1 MATNKDFI
9 VKNGLS
15 VGEDISVSG
24 SVTSNLQ
31 FDDSVQLQLGTDS
44 DLLIYHDG
52 TDSYIDAPQSGH
64 LYIQNQIAG
73 KDLRFRVDDGTGS
86 LADFIVIDSS
96 VQRVKIKVAGSN
108 IIEAKS
114 SGIDVTG
121 DVDITGS
128 LTGPASFVIDPA
140 AVGDNT
146 GEVVIKG
153 NLQVDGTTTTIN
165 STTLTVDDKNIV
177 LGSGSANAAAAD
189 GAGIS
194 VDITGVT
201 NPEWNWYVNSV
212 NTGVSAWESNYPVV
226 ITQAS
231 TGRTTNL
238 HLVNETSAAS
248 TEVALEMSVIS
259 PANDACDVRLVAH
272 RRQANAGSD
281 FYIETT
287 NNSSAIERHFTI
299 LEDGN
304 VGIGFDIPQQNL
316 AISVGTNEATPTLGT
331 ASGAF
336 SILKDDSADSGSY
349 GLITGLET
357 SGNVWSQVQ
366 RVDGTATSYHLKLQP
381 AGGKVAIGTS
391 WDHPIGTL
399 DVGGNVSLSTTGTG
413 SRFVG
418 FYQNVVSEG
427 TNDLKA
433 FIEKNG
439 NNFTIYN
446 DDAGDLQI
454 SNAGGTKIKIN
465 SSGFVGV
472 GPTHDATAQFSILT
486 PGATGGPNTLAFNV
500 INNGNQFDINGL
512 AAYNDTTSYDVVQKA
527 SLTYHG
533 RGQTSGNITTN
544 VSGSSGGTHT
554 NRFVNLNSPQ
564 TVSPMSQDVYYQY
577 SGSGNTNTEMAVSED
592 QILKHVSTYNGGGVD
607 TKFIKYANGD
617 NWIKGSYRSDDLR
630 HSVQP
635 SLNLDFANTKQL
647 DSRINFLRDSIGTY
661 FDQDGVMRYAGINE
675 PRFDH
680 DPITGE
686 SLGLLI
692 EEDRQNNDNCS
703 PGLFTWSDLN
713 TKREHN
719 TNETLAPDGTFSAT
733 KVRCTPS
740 TGVHRIAKYVGTIGA
755 GQVTFSVYAK
765 AGTATLCLLR
775 ESNITGVQG
784 GGAITGGEHV
794 GNGWYRLS
802 IEYTDNGS
810 SNYYPSFYIGTT
822 STSNVTTTGEEYI
835 YLWGAQVELSEHRSS
850 LIPTLKSM
858 VYDSRSSAATYH
870 DADGNLRTAPRD
882 TLRYSHHYDGR
893 KWIPTGPLLEDSAV
907 NEVGKTTYMFA
918 NPYSNGNYN
927 LDAYDLTTEV
937 TSPDGSYT
945 ASKVFSTNSSTFNY
959 SSHYS
964 LSAAFSNGTVHVNSI
979 YAKMGTVRYLWM
991 SMPSTSEPSATF
1003 DLQDGVVARTGAQLL
1018 EAGMIDVGNGW
1029 YRCYTIGV
1037 VAGSPSQSAITVS
1050 LGTTNSNR
1058 TANSGDYVYLWG
1070 KQIEIDKLTSHMPN
1084 HLSTSQTI
1092 RSADVGGFQ
1101 KAYRMNDIVEM
1112 YDVGHLIGNDVG
1124 TVYTHWQTLEPNDG
1138 FGGVFEIWDSGTNGI
1153 DQRFTAYYLTNNY
1166 SVSYAA
1172 NPEQGVFRKTALA
1185 YDSSS
1190 TLDSQSV
1197 INGALQSVNTVHT
1210 WNMNLTRIRIG
1221 SIDLNAAY
1229 QLNGHI
1235 KEFRLY
1241 KDRLTNPELIALTE
1255 ND

>member
-1 MATNKDFI
+1 MATTKALELGQFGTDLTVDDSTGAVTIANDITVNAATSTGIDDNADQTVITIDNNEKVTIAGNLEVSEIGNNNTGLITIDVDATAHAMLRFQEASSDLWRI
-9 VKNGLS
+9 VKEPTNELVIDQGAGNIDFTFSTSGDFTVHDGDVIIETGGIKGPS
-15 VGEDISVSG
+15 VLYIDPA
-24 SVTSNLQ
+24 TY
-31 FDDSVQLQLGTDS
+31 DTDS
-44 DLLIYHDG
+44 D
-52 TDSYIDAPQSGH
+52 
-64 LYIQNQIAG
+64 
-73 KDLRFRVDDGTGS
+73 
-86 LADFIVIDSS
+86 
-96 VQRVKIKVAGSN
+96 AGSAAGTVR
-108 IIEAKS
+108 IR
-114 SGIDVTG
+114 G
-121 DVDITGS
+121 DLI
-128 LTGPASFVIDPA
+128 
-140 AVGDNT
+140 
-146 GEVVIKG
+146 
-153 NLQVDGTTTTIN
+153 VDGDTTTIN
-165 STTLTVDDKNIV
+165 STTLTVADLKIV
-177 LGSGSANAAAAD
+177 VAEGAAVDTNGSSAAAD
-189 GAGIS
+189 GAGLYVVS
-194 VDITGVT
+194 DTSPVASFSYNDLFDSWASSNELRFPNNNGVFWDIAAGGGSIGLKGDTSDNITFRT
-201 NPEWNWYVNSV
+201 NGNWDRL
-212 NTGVSAWESNYPVV
+212 VV
-226 ITQAS
+226 AS
-231 TGRTTNL
+231 TGKVGVATTDPIQKLDING
-238 HLVNETSAAS
+238 S
-248 TEVALEMSVIS
+248 MSLS
-259 PANDACDVRLVAH
+259 
-272 RRQANAGSD
+272 
-281 FYIETT
+281 
-287 NNSSAIERHFTI
+287 NS
-299 LEDGN
+299 
-304 VGIGFDIPQQNL
+304 
-316 AISVGTNEATPTLGT
+316 GT
-331 ASGAF
+331 AS
-336 SILKDDSADSGSY
+336 
-349 GLITGLET
+349 
-357 SGNVWSQVQ
+357 
-366 RVDGTATSYHLKLQP
+366 
-381 AGGKVAIGTS
+381 
-391 WDHPIGTL
+391 
-399 DVGGNVSLSTTGTG
+399 
-413 SRFVG
+413 RFIG
-418 FYQNVVSEG
+418 FYSNVVDSS
-427 TNDLKA
+427 TNDLSA
-433 FIEKNG
+433 FVEKNG
-439 NNFTIYN
+439 DNLTIYN
-446 DDAGDLQI
+446 DDDGDVTI
-454 SNAGGTKIKIN
+454 SNNATSYIKITG
-465 SSGFVGV
+465 GFVGV
-472 GPTHDATAQFSILT
+472 GPNHSGPTAPLSILT
-486 PGATGGPNTLAFNV
+486 TGATGGPNTLAFNV

-512 AAYNDTTSYDVVQKA
+512 AAYNDTTGYDVVQKA

-858 VYDSRSSAATYH
+858 VYDNRSSAATYH